1 MGIVSKTR
9 EIFVFIQ
16 WLNMG
21 GVIVVY
27 RHFQQLFRNIVTAR
41 SNTRGMHGRL
51 QRTERY
57 NIWSYIM

>member
-27 RHFQQLFRNIVTAR
+27 RHFQQSINFKMT
-41 SNTRGMHGRL
+41 TRRHGEDKPGQL
-51 QRTERY
+51 YHTDQ
-57 NIWSYIM
+57 